1 MAKTY
6 QNSTQHANTV
16 AVPKVMNDP
25 SDHHGRMRIMYFS
38 HNQSG
43 AGDAQSYVR
52 LGKLPAGKV
61 RLFMG
66 LSRAYVNWTTSSA
79 TLNLGW
85 EAYQDLTGTTVASDE
100 DGLINGIAVDTVG
113 YFSLEGASG
122 STGAPLKATGGT
134 KSFESQSGVVIIAS
148 AWDYALVDDD
158 DIAGY
163 MVYTID

>member
-16 AVPKVMNDP
+16 AVPPTMNDP

-38 HNQSG
+38 HDQDG
-43 AGDAQSYVR
+43 VGDAQSYVR

-66 LSRAYVNWTTSSA
+66 LSRAYVNWTTGSA
-79 TLNLGW
+79 TINLGW

-100 DGLINGIAVDTVG
+100 DGLINGIVVDTVG
-113 YFSLEGASG
+113 YFGLEGASG

-134 KSFESQSGVVIIAS
+134 KSFESNSGVVIIAS
-148 AWDYALVDDD
+148 AWDYALADGD

>member
-38 HNQSG
+38 HDQDG
-43 AGDAQSYVR
+43 AGDATSVVR

-61 RLFMG
+61 RIFMG
-66 LSRAYVNWTTSSA
+66 LSRAYVNWTTGSA
-79 TLNLGW
+79 TIDIGW
-85 EAYQDLTGTTVASDE
+85 EAYQDLTGTTVASDPN
-100 DGLINGIAVDTVG
+100 GLIDGISVETVG
-113 YFSLEGASG
+113 YFSLEGASAN
-122 STGAPLKATGGT
+122 TGAPLKATGGT

>member
-1 MAKTY
+1 MAQTI

-16 AVPKVMNDP
+16 AVPTVMNDP
-25 SDHHGRMRIMYFS
+25 ADHHGRMRIMYFS
-38 HNQSG
+38 HDQDG
-43 AGDAQSYVR
+43 AGDATSYVK

-79 TLNLGW
+79 TIDLGW
-85 EAYQDLTGTTVASDE
+85 LAYQDLEGTTVSADA
-100 DGLINGIAVDTVG
+100 DGLINGISVDTVG

-134 KSFESQSGVVIIAS
+134 KLFETQSGVVITAS
-148 AWDYALVDDD
+148 STDQALVSGDDL
-158 DIAGY
+158 AGY
-163 MVYTID
+163 LVYTID

>member
-1 MAKTY
+1 MAVTT
-6 QNSTQHANTV
+6 QNSTQYANTV
-16 AVPKVMNDP
+16 AVPSVMNDP

-38 HNQSG
+38 HDQDG
-43 AGDAQSYVR
+43 AGDATSSVA

-79 TLNLGW
+79 TIDLGW
-85 EAYQDLTGTTVASDE
+85 DAYIDLAGDAVAADP
-100 DGLINGIAVDTVG
+100 DGLINGISVDTVG

-122 STGAPLKATGGT
+122 GTGAPLKATGGT
-134 KSFESQSGVVIIAS
+134 KLFESQGGVLIRATTQDVAI
-148 AWDYALVDDD
+148 VDGDD
-158 DIAGY
+158 LAGY

>member
-1 MAKTY
+1 
-6 QNSTQHANTV
+6 
-16 AVPKVMNDP
+16 
-25 SDHHGRMRIMYFS
+25 
-38 HNQSG
+38 
-43 AGDAQSYVR
+43 
-52 LGKLPAGKV
+52 
-61 RLFMG
+61 MG
-66 LSRAYVNWTTSSA
+66 LCRAYVNWTTSSA

>member
-1 MAKTY
+1 MAQTI

-38 HNQSG
+38 HDQDG
-43 AGDAQSYVR
+43 AGDATSYVR

-61 RLFMG
+61 RIFMG
-66 LSRAYVNWTTSSA
+66 LCRAYVNWTTSSA
-79 TLNLGW
+79 TIDIGW
-85 EAYQDLTGTTVASDE
+85 EAYQDLTGTTVSADP
-100 DGLINGIAVDTVG
+100 DGLINGISVDTVG

-134 KSFESQSGVVIIAS
+134 KSFESQSGVIVTAS
-148 AWDYALVDDD
+148 TTDVAIVSGDDL
-158 DIAGY
+158 AGY
-163 MVYTID
+163 LVYTID

>member
-1 MAKTY
+1 MAVTT
-6 QNSTQHANTV
+6 QNSTQYANTV
-16 AVPKVMNDP
+16 AVPSVMNDP

-38 HNQSG
+38 HDQDG
-43 AGDAQSYVR
+43 AGDATSSVA

-79 TLNLGW
+79 TIDLGW
-85 EAYQDLTGTTVASDE
+85 DAYIDLAGDAVAADP
-100 DGLINGIAVDTVG
+100 DGLINGISVDTVG

-134 KSFESQSGVVIIAS
+134 KLFESQGGVLIRATTQDVAI
-148 AWDYALVDDD
+148 VDGDD
-158 DIAGY
+158 LAGY

>member
-1 MAKTY
+1 MAVTT

-16 AVPKVMNDP
+16 AVPPTMNDP

-38 HNQSG
+38 HDQDG
-43 AGDAQSYVR
+43 AGEATSSVA

-61 RLFMG
+61 RLFIG
-66 LSRAYVNWTTSSA
+66 LSRAYVNWTTSGA
-79 TLNLGW
+79 KIDLGW
-85 EAYQDLTGTTVASDE
+85 DAYTDLAGDAVAADPN
-100 DGLINGIAVDTVG
+100 GLIDGISVDTVG

-134 KSFESQSGVVIIAS
+134 KLFESQGGVLIRATS
-148 AWDYALVDDD
+148 EDEALADGDDL
-158 DIAGY
+158 AGY

>member
-1 MAKTY
+1 MAQTI

-16 AVPKVMNDP
+16 AVPSVMNDP
-25 SDHHGRMRIMYFS
+25 ADHHGRMRIMYFS
-38 HNQSG
+38 HDQDG
-43 AGDAQSYVR
+43 AGDATSYVK

-79 TLNLGW
+79 TIDLGW
-85 EAYQDLTGTTVASDE
+85 QAYQDLEGTTVSASV

-134 KSFESQSGVVIIAS
+134 KLFESQSGVVITAS
-148 AWDYALVDDD
+148 STDQALVSGDDL
-158 DIAGY
+158 AGY
-163 MVYTID
+163 LVYTID